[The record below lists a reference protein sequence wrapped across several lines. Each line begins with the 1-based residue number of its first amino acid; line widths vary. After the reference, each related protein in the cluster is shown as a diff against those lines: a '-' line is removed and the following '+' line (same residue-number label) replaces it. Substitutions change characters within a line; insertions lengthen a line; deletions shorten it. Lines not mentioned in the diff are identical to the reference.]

1 MEILGIG
8 PFELIII
15 LILALAVFGPDKLPE
30 IGAKL
35 GRSMRQMRKAT
46 REFSRELEKA
56 RQALDPD
63 QQISQ
68 PLEEI
73 KEVAKDATALAMA
86 ARDPGRAIRDS
97 VMRELATPPAE
108 PARQDTADET
118 QGTPHSGA
126 EDKTEQTSHPGT
138 DLRSG
143 ITEGGPAPGS
153 DVQASGASPD
163 VRVSGASPDV
173 RDETQWTPHL
183 GAEDETGQTPHLGA
197 ADETG
202 RTPHPDAGDKDP
214 LTGREA

>member
-63 QQISQ
+63 QEISR

-97 VMRELATPPAE
+97 VMRELTTPPGAE
-108 PARQDTADET
+108 P
-118 QGTPHSGA
+118 GSGA
-126 EDKTEQTSHPGT
+126 SREVQEVGASPDALNESGRMSPPGA
-138 DLRSG
+138 
-143 ITEGGPAPGS
+143 EPGS
-153 DVQASGASPD
+153 GASPGVEEVGASPDALDESGQMSPPGAEPGSGASPD
-163 VRVSGASPDV
+163 G
-173 RDETQWTPHL
+173 RDES
-183 GAEDETGQTPHLGA
+183 GV
-197 ADETG
+197 
-202 RTPHPDAGDKDP
+202 TPHPGEDP
-214 LTGREA
+214 LPGRED